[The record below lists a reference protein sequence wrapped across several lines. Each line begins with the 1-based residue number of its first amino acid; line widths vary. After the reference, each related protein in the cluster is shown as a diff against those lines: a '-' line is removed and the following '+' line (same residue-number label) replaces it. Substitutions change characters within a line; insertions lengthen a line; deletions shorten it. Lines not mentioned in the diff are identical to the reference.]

1 MEQRRL
7 GMGEN
12 LPCSIFHSQLIGR
25 RYLSQWNTSSIVRRL
40 KLVRQLSSH
49 SGCVNT
55 IQFDTTG
62 NLLLSGSDDKMLKI
76 FDPKRKRDSNSA
88 LIWSFQTQHF
98 SNIFSA
104 SFLKGCTYAVSC
116 SRDGRYTTNAKN

>member
-1 MEQRRL
+1 MEHRQL
-7 GMGEN
+7 GMSEN
-12 LPCSIFHSQLIGR
+12 LSCSIFHSQLIGR
-25 RYLSQWNTSSIVRRL
+25 RRLTQWNMSSVVRRL

-104 SFLKGCTYAVSC
+104 CFLKGLHVC
-116 SRDGRYTTNAKN
+116 SQL